1 LHLKDGTAPRPDFQ
15 VAGAGGGGTVSERNG
30 DKSRFG
36 RIRKEK
42 VQRRKLAREARIA
55 LETKRS
61 APAGPGRPELP
72 SLGV

>member
-1 LHLKDGTAPRPDFQ
+1 MSA
-15 VAGAGGGGTVSERNG
+15 RNG

-36 RIRKEK
+36 RVRKEK

-55 LETKRS
+55 VETKGS

-72 SLGV
+72 VLGV